1 MIEFPMLVMI
11 LTAVVTLFM
20 IVMMAIGDK
29 YDE

>member
-20 IVMMAIGDK
+20 IVMISIGDK

>member
-20 IVMMAIGDK
+20 IVMMSIGDK